1 MAPIISV
8 SSVVDDF
15 PSDSGDQQ
23 EDVEDE
29 EEKEKEEDA
38 AAVAGCSQ
46 EPLAP
51 LAEPDSES
59 PASEF
64 PPSEPGEAEGEGEAK
79 SNDVCPWED
88 E

>member
-8 SSVVDDF
+8 SSVVDDL
-15 PSDSGDQQ
+15 PSEIGDQ
-23 EDVEDE
+23 E
-29 EEKEKEEDA
+29 EEEEGVDREREEEA

-64 PPSEPGEAEGEGEAK
+64 PPSEPGEVEGEGEAK